1 MLPVFSVNMEDI
13 SAVKIPAFVSSDPA
27 LWFGMLESTF
37 EFAVPKPITDE
48 RTKYNYCVAH
58 LSPDAAMA
66 VRDVILSPGSI
77 NPYSKLKDGVISRC
91 VESKSQEIRRPLAGE
106 QLGDRKPSRLF
117 RVMQRR
123 SESHNVTDSL
133 LLELFLQQLP
143 PNVQS
148 ILASIQPLTAQN
160 ASEVADRIL
169 EVTSVQVSAVSK
181 YSSSNSDDSSESKLL
196 KELKLL
202 RQEVK
207 ELRRSR
213 SFSRNRFDSRNRGMR
228 KLERAGVAATYAL
241 PSTSCRLFVRDRKS
255 NICFLVDTGSDCSIL
270 PANKTLKQS
279 SPVKTFIAANGTPIQ
294 VYGRKLMSLD
304 LGLRRNFVFPFF
316 ICNVSNA
323 IIDTDFL
330 HYFNIKPDLRNRTL
344 FDVSTKLNCHCIIN
358 SNIFSTKTHVIDNDF
373 SKLLNDFPNIVK
385 PPWAN
390 QTVKHNVVHYIDTFG
405 PPVCAKPRRMA
416 PDRLKIAKMEFQHM
430 LDLGHMRPSK
440 HTTNLRALFERLDY
454 YGLTIKPS
462 KCTFGVDSLKFL
474 GFQVSSEGISP
485 LPDRVNAIQNFPRP
499 NTLTQLRR
507 FLGMY
512 NFYRRFIP
520 KAAHIFA
527 PLIKFL
533 KGHTNKKKPYC
544 PSKNPQTPLKWTEEA
559 ENSFTAAK
567 TALADATLLKHPIPG
582 ATLSVWTDASNFA
595 IGSSLMQLSN
605 SNWEPIAFLSL

>member
-1 MLPVFSVNMEDI
+1 MEDI

-37 EFAVPKPITDE
+37 ELAVPKPITDE

-66 VRDVILSPGSI
+66 VRDIILSPGSI
-77 NPYSKLKDGVISRC
+77 NPYSKLKDEVIARC
-91 VESKSQEIRRPLAGE
+91 GESKSQEIRRLLAGE
-106 QLGDRKPSRLF
+106 QLGDRKPSELF

-148 ILASIQPLTAQN
+148 ILASIQPLTAQK
-160 ASEVADRIL
+160 ASEIADRIL
-169 EVTSVQVSAVSK
+169 EVTPVQVSAVSK
-181 YSSSNSDDSSESKLL
+181 YSSANSDDSSESKLL

-213 SFSRNRFDSRNRGMR
+213 SFSRNRFDSRNRGKR
-228 KLERAGVAATYAL
+228 KLERAGVAVTWAL

-279 SPVKTFIAANGTPIQ
+279 SPVQTFIAANGTPIQ
-294 VYGRKLMSLD
+294 VYGRKLTSLD

-323 IIDTDFL
+323 IIGADFL

-344 FDVSTKLNCHCIIN
+344 FDVSTKLNCHCIIRN
-358 SNIFSTKTHVIDNDF
+358 SNIFSIKTHVIDNDF

-385 PPWAN
+385 PPCAN

-416 PDRLKIAKMEFQHM
+416 PDRLKITKMEFQHM
-430 LDLGHMRPSK
+430 LDLGHMRPS
-440 HTTNLRALFERLDY
+440 
-454 YGLTIKPS
+454 
-462 KCTFGVDSLKFL
+462 
-474 GFQVSSEGISP
+474 SSNYSSP
-485 LPDRVNAIQNFPRP
+485 LHMVP
-499 NTLTQLRR
+499 
-507 FLGMY
+507 
-512 NFYRRFIP
+512 
-520 KAAHIFA
+520 
-527 PLIKFL
+527 
-533 KGHTNKKKPYC
+533 
-544 PSKNPQTPLKWTEEA
+544 
-559 ENSFTAAK
+559 
-567 TALADATLLKHPIPG
+567 
-582 ATLSVWTDASNFA
+582 
-595 IGSSLMQLSN
+595 
-605 SNWEPIAFLSL
+605 